1 MEVESSLQ
9 DKVLFES
16 VVYCLPGQGVVD
28 NPAGICENVG
38 VVNSWQRYVLVEN
51 SAVPWEA
58 GKVVNSLRGR
68 CLVANSAG
76 PVGLLRRL

>member
-1 MEVESSLQ
+1 M
-9 DKVLFES
+9 
-16 VVYCLPGQGVVD
+16 
-28 NPAGICENVG
+28 
-38 VVNSWQRYVLVEN
+38 EN
-51 SAVPWEA
+51 SAVPWAA

>member
-1 MEVESSLQ
+1 MNSL
-9 DKVLFES
+9 
-16 VVYCLPGQGVVD
+16 
-28 NPAGICENVG
+28 
-38 VVNSWQRYVLVEN
+38 QRYVLVEN

-58 GKVVNSLRGR
+58 GKVVNSLRDR